1 MSAVVLSPRNLG
13 VAALLIGLGLA
24 VSAANTGLERT
35 LLGRVEGIGAGT
47 VQSFVRLDRKGAPLA
62 VGVTMSAGALEQLPE
77 TPNTES
83 RCYDLDGN
91 GKHTGHECIGDVQR
105 VLDVPVDS
113 SAALPFTW
121 ITVNWNA
128 GGHPAPYNRPHFD
141 FHFYAVD
148 RALVEG
154 ITPGR
159 CGELV
164 DCGHFARAM
173 REVPTQYLPQGHIS
187 VGAVV
192 PGMGN
197 HLLDSQSPE
206 LKDSLPFTRTFIYG
220 AYEGELIFWEPMIT
234 LDMLR
239 KTGNACW
246 AISQPESFREAGY
259 YPTQYCIRRD
269 KTGGRAV
276 SLERFRYA
284 DKNVE
289 LKAVEIKRSR

>member
-1 MSAVVLSPRNLG
+1 MRSAVISVG
-13 VAALLIGLGLA
+13 IVGAVAALAGVSLA
-24 VSAANTGLERT
+24 LSADVTGNEQT
-35 LLGRVEGIGAGT
+35 LRGRVERVGAGT
-47 VQSFVRLDRKGAPLA
+47 VQSFVRLDRQGAPITI
-62 VGVTMSAGALEQLPE
+62 GVTISAGALDQLPQ
-77 TPNTES
+77 TPNTVS

-91 GKHTGHECIGDVQR
+91 GKHTGHECIGDVER
-105 VLDVPVDS
+105 ILDVPVDL
-113 SAALPFTW
+113 SAGLPFKW

-148 RALVEG
+148 RSVVEA

-164 DCGHFARAM
+164 DCGHFTRAT
-173 REVPTQYLPQGHIS
+173 RPLPAQHLPAGHIN

-192 PGMGN
+192 PRMGN

-239 KTGNACW
+239 TTSHACW
-246 AISQPESFREAGY
+246 SISQPRTFRQAGY
-259 YPTQYCIRRD
+259 YPTQYCVRENREGER
-269 KTGGRAV
+269 TV
-276 SLERFRYA
+276 SLEGFRYA
-284 DKNVE
+284 GEGAK
-289 LKAVEIKRSR
+289 LTTSK